1 MSNRGVLHSDRR
13 AFPTPEVL
21 ERSLRTATSG
31 SALVHEPCTHA
42 YFGHVFPDEVYARI
56 VNGMPPRESFH
67 ELRHRDAM
75 RPDGTSTRLR
85 LYLFPENLWRVPPW
99 QRSLWREVARVLL
112 SEAVQDGFKDKFR
125 DALQRRFGR
134 SIDALRFYPVPILV
148 RDQPGYRIG
157 IHADASSKAI
167 TVQFYLPRDASQR
180 HLGTIFH
187 RGRNGD
193 AAADTTAMDF
203 MPNTGYAFPVV
214 PNASWHSVAATGPE
228 DGERC
233 SLMLTYYVQD
243 GPRQWWKRRYDRAR
257 CLFGVG
263 PRG

>member
-1 MSNRGVLHSDRR
+1 MSNGQVLHLNR
-13 AFPTPEVL
+13 
-21 ERSLRTATSG
+21 RTAYEALARSVETAASG
-31 SALVHEPCTHA
+31 STVVHEPCTHT
-42 YFGHVFPDEVYARI
+42 YFEHVFSDEVYAQI
-56 VNGMPPRESFH
+56 IQSLPPRGSFH

-75 RPDGTSTRLR
+75 LPDGSSTRLR
-85 LYLFPENLWRVPPW
+85 LYLFPENLWRVPRP
-99 QRSLWREVARVLL
+99 QRALWREVARALM
-112 SEAVQDGFKDKFR
+112 SDAVQDGFKNKFR
-125 DALQRRFGR
+125 DALERRFGR
-134 SIDALRFYPVPILV
+134 SVDRLHFYPVPILV

-180 HLGTIFH
+180 HLGTLFH
-187 RGRNGD
+187 RGRNSE

-214 PNASWHSVAATGPE
+214 PSASWHSVAATGAQ

>member
-1 MSNRGVLHSDRR
+1 MSNGEVLHSDPHAFAER
-13 AFPTPEVL
+13 AAL
-21 ERSLRTATSG
+21 ERSVRTAASA
-31 SALVHEPCTHA
+31 SALVHEPCTHT
-42 YFGHVFPDEVYARI
+42 YFAQVFPDEVYARI
-56 VNGMPPRESFH
+56 IQSLPPRESFH
-67 ELRHRDAM
+67 ELRHRDAT

-85 LYLFPENLWRVPPW
+85 LYLFPENLWRVPRP
-99 QRSLWREVARVLL
+99 QRALWREVARALM
-112 SEAVQDGFKDKFR
+112 STAVQDGFKIKFR
-125 DALQRRFGR
+125 DALEQRFGR
-134 SIDALRFYPVPILV
+134 SVDQLDFYPVPILV

-187 RGRNGD
+187 RGREGE
-193 AAADTTAMDF
+193 AAANTTAMDF

-214 PNASWHSVAATGPE
+214 PSASWHSVAATGAE

-243 GPRQWWKRRYDRAR
+243 GPRQWLKRRYDRAR